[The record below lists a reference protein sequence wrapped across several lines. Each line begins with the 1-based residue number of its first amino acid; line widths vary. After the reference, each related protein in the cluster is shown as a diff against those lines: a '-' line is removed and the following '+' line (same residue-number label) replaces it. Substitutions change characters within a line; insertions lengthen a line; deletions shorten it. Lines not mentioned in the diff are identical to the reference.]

1 MATHVVCVNTY
12 AFCGSRFARLFGRV
26 NVCTQPLVPRGGT
39 HPPIPFNMIIETCIT
54 CLLAQVQVNSD
65 AINKCKLSAEVLS
78 ECMRVL
84 CKARSVQVVAVVA
97 LL

>member
-1 MATHVVCVNTY
+1 MATHTDCVYT
-12 AFCGSRFARLFGRV
+12 CVDSDSRFARHSSHV
-26 NVCTQPLVPRGGT
+26 NVCTQPLVPGEDPT
-39 HPPIPFNMIIETCIT
+39 HPSPFNMIIGTCIT

-84 CKARSVQVVAVVA
+84 C
-97 LL
+97 